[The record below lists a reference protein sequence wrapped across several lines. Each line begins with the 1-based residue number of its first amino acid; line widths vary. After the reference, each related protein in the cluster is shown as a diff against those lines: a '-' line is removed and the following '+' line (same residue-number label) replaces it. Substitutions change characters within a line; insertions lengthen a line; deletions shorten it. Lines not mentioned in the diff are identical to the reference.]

1 MMAVS
6 QPIPRP
12 PDDTETTTVTMPT
25 SNPTPTPRTLVP
37 AARVLAA
44 TVLAGWMGLVPAA
57 QAQVCGDVTDD
68 DKITTSDALRVLKA
82 SVGQDVELICTD
94 QCAALETR
102 LAALEALLAN
112 VTIDGNNLVLTGM
125 NFQVV
130 SGSGTTNGTV
140 NGKGNIII
148 GYNESNNAQD
158 KRTGSHD
165 LVIGRYHS
173 YSSYGGIIAGED
185 NQATGTLASVLG
197 GRTNLSSGDGS
208 VVVSGQDNEAS
219 EETAVVVGGEN
230 NEASG
235 QSSAV
240 VGGASNLASGDGSV
254 VVSGQ
259 DNEAR
264 QDTAVVLAGEKNL
277 ANARSCQVSSGTL
290 NLCSG
295 FASAVEG
302 GRSNF
307 CTASEA
313 VISGGSSRTLNTSL
327 GWLAAS
333 LGPLF

>member
-1 MMAVS
+1 
-6 QPIPRP
+6 
-12 PDDTETTTVTMPT
+12 MPT
-25 SNPTPTPRTLVP
+25 SNLTPTPRTPVP
-37 AARVLAA
+37 AARFCA
-44 TVLAGWMGLVPAA
+44 TAFLAGWVGLAGLASAPVAH
-57 QAQVCGDVTDD
+57 AQVCGDVTDD
-68 DKITTSDALRVLKA
+68 DLITTTDALRVLKA
-82 SVGQDVELICTD
+82 AVGQDVELICTD

-102 LAALEALLAN
+102 LAALETLLAN
-112 VTIDGNNLVLTGM
+112 LTIDGDNLVLTGM

-140 NGKGNIII
+140 NGKGNIIL
-148 GYNESNNAQD
+148 GYNESNNNQD

-165 LVIGRYHS
+165 LVVGRYHS
-173 YSSYGGIIAGED
+173 YSSYGGILAGED
-185 NQATGTLASVLG
+185 NQVTGKSASVLG
-197 GRTNLSSGDGS
+197 GATNIASGDGS
-208 VVVSGQDNEAS
+208 VVVSGQGNEAS
-219 EETAVVVGGEN
+219 EDTSVVVAGED

-240 VGGASNLASGDGSV
+240 LGGASNLASGDGSV

-264 QDTAVVLAGEKNL
+264 QVSSVIVAGEKNL
-277 ANARSCQVSSGTL
+277 ANARSCQVGSGTL

-307 CTASEA
+307 CTASES